1 MIERTERTLK
11 KNIFYKNL
19 RIKKGQ
25 FLFTDESGIFL
36 AQKSELPQT
45 IKFCGKF
52 SLAKFGPRRR
62 RVCNFYGAEVH
73 VP

>member
-36 AQKSELPQT
+36 AQKNEL
-45 IKFCGKF
+45 KEK
-52 SLAKFGPRRR
+52 LKK
-62 RVCNFYGAEVH
+62 E
-73 VP
+73 